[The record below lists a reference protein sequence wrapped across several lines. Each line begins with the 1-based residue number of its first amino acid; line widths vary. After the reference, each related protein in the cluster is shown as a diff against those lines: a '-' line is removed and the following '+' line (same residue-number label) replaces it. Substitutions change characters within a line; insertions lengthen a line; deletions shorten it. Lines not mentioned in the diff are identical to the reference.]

1 MPKETARHLPH
12 HRAAAMR
19 GRDPHEEHRV
29 ATPLEL
35 LFDLTFVIAFSAA
48 ASPFAHLLAEGHYAV
63 GLGSFAFA
71 MFAICLAWIN
81 FSWFASAFDTD
92 DWIYRLTTMIQ
103 MIGVLILAVGLPRM
117 FTSLDHGEHID
128 NAVMVMGYVIMRV
141 AMIFQ
146 WLRAARQY
154 PGGRAACLFYAGWI
168 FTAQIGWTAL
178 IFLDMPLLP
187 TAACILALGIFE
199 LAGPIVAERLGN
211 GTPWHAH
218 HIAERYGLLAII
230 ALGEGVIGTVASI
243 SAIVE
248 SQGWSMDTV
257 LMCVAGT
264 GLTFGMWWLY
274 FMLPSA
280 KVLHIRRDR
289 AFVWGYGHILIF
301 AAIAATGAGLHV
313 AAYYIE
319 HEAHIGAVATLLTVA
334 FPVGLYILT
343 IFALYTY
350 LLGEGDRFHVW
361 LLAGTG
367 LFIVLPVVCAGF
379 GVNMTVCL
387 ALLMLAPVVSV
398 IGYEVVGHR
407 HGDEALERMLSAS
420 HSTGSQAPH

>member
-1 MPKETARHLPH
+1 
-12 HRAAAMR
+12 MR
-19 GRDPHEEHRV
+19 GRDPHEAHRV

-48 ASPFAHLLAEGHYAV
+48 ASPFAHLMAEGHFAV

-92 DWIYRLTTMIQ
+92 DWIYRVTTMIQ

-117 FTSLDHGEHID
+117 FTSLDHGGYID

-168 FTAQIGWTAL
+168 FTAQIGWTIL
-178 IFLDMPLLP
+178 IFVDLPLLP

-289 AFVWGYGHILIF
+289 AFVWGYGHMLIF

-334 FPVGLYILT
+334 LPVGLYILT
-343 IFALYTY
+343 IFALHTY
-350 LLGEGDRFHVW
+350 LLGERDRFHVW
-361 LLAGTG
+361 LLAGTA

-379 GVNMTVCL
+379 GVSMTVCL
-387 ALLMLAPVVSV
+387 TLLMLAPAVAV

-407 HGDEALERMLSAS
+407 HGDEAFERMLSGMRAGGNEPS
-420 HSTGSQAPH
+420 H